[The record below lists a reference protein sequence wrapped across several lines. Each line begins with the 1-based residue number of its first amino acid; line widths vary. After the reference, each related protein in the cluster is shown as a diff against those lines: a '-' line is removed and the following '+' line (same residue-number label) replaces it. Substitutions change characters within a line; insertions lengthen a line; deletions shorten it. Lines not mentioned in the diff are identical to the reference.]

1 MIRKG
6 VATDNRRLPA
16 RPLERGLTSHQAQ
29 GAVPIRLDKRII
41 ILGGGTAGWITANAL
56 INRWGDKGVDV
67 TLIESPDI
75 GTVGVGEGST
85 PQLKAFLDSI
95 GVEESEWMPKCNATY
110 KNGISFANWSTRPG
124 FERYFHPFA
133 SQTDRF
139 TSTAFFFN
147 TLARRQGVDVHVH
160 PDRFHLT
167 ALLSENRMAPIPSEN
182 FPFVLDYGYHFDAHL
197 LGEYL
202 KALATSKG
210 VSHVQ
215 ARVTDIRQTP
225 DGDIAGLATD
235 SGESYEADF
244 FVDCSGF
251 RGALIQDALGVPF
264 RPFAENLF
272 NDSAVVLP
280 TEQAEDIGSQ
290 TISTALKYGWTWEI
304 PLTHRIGNGYVYSSS
319 FCTADDA
326 ETELR
331 GVLGLLDSEVE
342 ARHLKMKVG
351 RVESHWHRNC
361 LAVGLS
367 QGFIEPLEATALN
380 LVCNTVDGFIAAVDA
395 DGGLSGASRD
405 AFNQR
410 VNTNFELVRDY
421 IVAHYVLNSRTDTDY
436 WVQNGQNSNL
446 SDRLKQILQIWKSG
460 QNLSQEIERQQI
472 PSGYTPRSWYCL
484 LSGYGFYP
492 ELREVPGQEQMRSQ
506 FDMAEVDEFVRRCAL
521 NFRSQNEQL
530 RFETA

>member
-1 MIRKG
+1 MG
-6 VATDNRRLPA
+6 ALSFEGA
-16 RPLERGLTSHQAQ
+16 RVIDLNKKIA
-29 GAVPIRLDKRII
+29 

-56 INRWGDKGVDV
+56 IDRWGEKGVGI

-85 PQLKAFLDSI
+85 PRLKQFLDQI
-95 GVEESEWMPKCNATY
+95 GVAEADWMPKCNATY
-110 KNGISFANWSTRPG
+110 KNGISFANWSTKPG
-124 FERYFHPFA
+124 FEHYFHPFA
-133 SQTDRF
+133 CQTDRF
-139 TSTAFFFN
+139 TTTAFFFN

-167 ALLSENRMAPIPSEN
+167 ARLSDERLAPIPSEN

-202 KALATSKG
+202 KELATNRG
-210 VSHVQ
+210 VTHVQ
-215 ARVTDIRQTP
+215 ARVTEVRQAP
-225 DGDIAGLATD
+225 NGDITGLATEA
-235 SGESYEADF
+235 GETHEADF

-251 RGALIQDALGVPF
+251 RGKLIQEALEVPF
-264 RPFAENLF
+264 QPFAENLF
-272 NDSAVVLP
+272 NDAAVVLP
-280 TEQAEDIGSQ
+280 TEQVENIGSQ
-290 TISTALKYGWTWEI
+290 TVSTALKYGWAWEI

-319 FCTADDA
+319 YCTADDA

-331 GVLGLLDSEVE
+331 EVLGLVDSDVE

-351 RVESHWHRNC
+351 RLESHWHRNC

-380 LVCNTVDGFIAAVDA
+380 LVCNTVYSFMAFVDNDEGFN
-395 DGGLSGASRD
+395 GQSRE

-410 VNTNFELVRDY
+410 VNMDFELVRDY
-421 IVAHYVLNSRTDTDY
+421 IVAHYVLNSRRDTDY
-436 WVQNGQNSNL
+436 WVQNAGHKNL
-446 SDRLKQILQIWKSG
+446 SDRLQQILQIWTSG

-472 PSGYTPRSWYCL
+472 PSTYTARSWYCL

-492 ELREVPGQEQMRSQ
+492 ELRDQPVDEAISGKI
-506 FDMAEVDEFVRRCAL
+506 DMAEIDEFVRRCAL
-521 NFRSQNEQL
+521 NFRPQNEQL
-530 RFETA
+530 QFRAA